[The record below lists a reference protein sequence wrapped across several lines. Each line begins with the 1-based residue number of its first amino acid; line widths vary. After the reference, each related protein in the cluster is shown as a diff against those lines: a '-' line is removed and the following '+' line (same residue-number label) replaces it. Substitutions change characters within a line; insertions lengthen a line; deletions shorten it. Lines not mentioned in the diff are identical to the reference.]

1 MMLHVEQNRIR
12 VTTADYPASSGQSY
26 APIQSLTEKE
36 ETSSEYFTRKILAES
51 ETALS
56 SGSRSIEPGSRRAAW
71 QAGIKEGY
79 LRTFQSPILETLM
92 SELSLLRKLVSAMTE
107 AAHKQDRMI
116 SSLNRMKNDAHLR
129 VIQLARKLDELAPGW
144 DKK

>member
-1 MMLHVEQNRIR
+1 LDLIFD
-12 VTTADYPASSGQSY
+12 VTPWLMELSECSTRPMAESLVLRSG
-26 APIQSLTEKE
+26 PP
-36 ETSSEYFTRKILAES
+36 SSEPGLPQIQRER
-51 ETALS
+51 
-56 SGSRSIEPGSRRAAW
+56 SGYELGLRRGAV
-71 QAGIKEGY
+71 QIM
-79 LRTFQSPILETLM
+79 QSPILETLM